1 MGDLTGVY
9 ESGRFKGIPCNE
21 DVPESILEQLV
32 QNAHDAKLNAY
43 AIYSNFR
50 VGAAVLSSSGVIY
63 QGCNVENSSYGLTV
77 CAERCAVFKAANN
90 GERKLIAVV
99 VTSDITD
106 KFTYPCGACRQV
118 LSEFSTRHVYCLK
131 PNGDLAYISLSE
143 LLPHAF
149 GPDSLH

>member
-77 CAERCAVFKAANN
+77 CAERCAVFKVWIQISIHCLYHF
-90 GERKLIAVV
+90 RSFLII
-99 VTSDITD
+99 SQL
-106 KFTYPCGACRQV
+106 F
-118 LSEFSTRHVYCLK
+118 LFS
-131 PNGDLAYISLSE
+131 
-143 LLPHAF
+143 AF
-149 GPDSLH
+149 IGSK